1 MNIEK
6 QYSCGQLKHRK
17 TNNTSFGTTV
27 SNIGYSIR
35 TLYHSDFQML
45 FTFIF
50 FKWYLYLFHGV
61 CCEALPI
68 AYREFCVKD
77 MTKTMA
83 QEGSVK
89 D

>member
-1 MNIEK
+1 MF
-6 QYSCGQLKHRK
+6 YAP
-17 TNNTSFGTTV
+17 
-27 SNIGYSIR
+27 
-35 TLYHSDFQML
+35 L
-45 FTFIF
+45 FFL
-50 FKWYLYLFHGV
+50 KWYLYLFYGV
-61 CCEALPI
+61 CCEAIPM

>member
-1 MNIEK
+1 MLIQEINNI
-6 QYSCGQLKHRK
+6 
-17 TNNTSFGTTV
+17 SFMT
-27 SNIGYSIR
+27 
-35 TLYHSDFQML
+35 
-45 FTFIF
+45 F

-61 CCEALPI
+61 CCEAIPM